1 MLARAWRF
9 KSSRSHHH
17 MLYKEAPAPR
27 GPVVPMEY
35 NKYKLKSGIGQIFK
49 PNLPVPKEVR
59 EAVYKNSL
67 SFDDYIKYDLVDK
80 VPTSVLQ
87 QDDHK
92 KMDRFLVEKFG
103 VEKVKNLDWE
113 FLNKLGDYKFKKVL
127 EKMDGNSADINKSL
141 YQVAL
146 DEVGLE
152 ERQITDGFVKHFP
165 WLAEL
170 ENMEGKE
177 GDEATEASI
186 KNRNIKN
193 ISLDYHKG
201 KLSLYQITENWD
213 LLKDKDLSN
222 NSGQTVQ
229 VGGETL
235 TITEQNIK
243 DLMTQ
248 HHDIYKLF
256 DKRRETNGENIFKYI
271 QSDNTVEK
279 NVMMREFVAPLSKN
293 LSNQEYATL
302 SKYVFFDDIL
312 NKWDNINK
320 EEVKIM
326 FESNHQ
332 EKSTHAKDEICCKSH
347 NHVLTKWIA
356 EMPIQL
362 TELLAT
368 PNHTARYVFGE
379 YGARAILDF
388 CRENGNNLFDSV
400 EKLDHLFEEYMH
412 YDHNR
417 EVKVKKRTDEEKD
430 KPYEQFSDRAYTKEE
445 FYKSMRNIC
454 KKPLR
459 LRESENKDH
468 IVNYSELK
476 GPFRDENPDLFLD
489 DNAPQ
494 PLKDLFYTKQMSM
507 EQMGANP
514 EWKKFLKGKH
524 LALADGWLCVANDRS
539 NESMELQQY
548 LAQKTDDV
556 AGFIA
561 DYADALANITR
572 YRQYRYEPL
581 HISDDIQTIKQK
593 VDEELYKYAIN
604 EKIPYSKES
613 SPTFA
618 KNHPGLFI
626 DENAPQE
633 LKDAFYNRTK
643 DVHELLQNPEYFK
656 YIKDT
661 DYEVLYPQMSQ
672 KVPVSFFRPE
682 EGFKDVENFD
692 KNNLVR
698 IIRQSFGAEN
708 GLQFL
713 SQYGKYLE
721 QLNMKDKN
729 YNELGVNSVVSH
741 LGTGN
746 LSEENL
752 RKTIEEVIYK
762 NMVKGT
768 IKYDDKMPQE
778 FKAKYPRLFL
788 PDNAPQDVKDKFY
801 AQGYTASEFENN
813 PELLKHFDNTDVSFA
828 LGSKYNFARGIL
840 DGEKSN
846 QKILAITKQF
856 DKIGDA
862 TLEKCFGDFVNEKR
876 DDFAKQDISN
886 IEKYCSDVSTLL
898 SRLAHSNASEM
909 RRFKETIAQS
919 LLRQDDPLK
928 ALDNVEA
935 VFLKNNLPTAG
946 KIFNS
951 FKLLYPDYED
961 LIKRYSS
968 TVSPVLKQAF
978 SREREFTIS
987 ADLIKCAIGS
997 NNRSMG
1003 AYLENLE
1010 KGNQLLQ
1017 QISTQQGSTSDL
1029 GDNDKET
1036 LEKYVSHLNTLY
1048 NNTYQG
1054 KKGANHNELSG
1065 DVTKDANR
1073 MIELFSTNGKL
1084 DYDLSDRVVRMFC
1097 GYAGINTLEQA
1108 KQIFDEKRESADK
1121 RGRRIERQ
1129 GGINLEQGD
1138 LVKGLGDI
1146 KYLGNILQNGSVSKE
1161 FLGSDATSDATPLDT
1176 DLSKVLSVKDGIGS
1190 TIERTQAGTYGGN
1203 NKLFAVLKNDDRFN
1217 TTRCGPNENIDIAQ
1231 KPDPSKYELFYT
1243 GHLGEDHYGIR
1254 TGFASTDIDSF
1265 VTTANSYNPVIGFEI
1280 AKNGFYIPVVD
1291 GDGKIVYSS
1300 KEYDNLRDKMA
1311 GLTQYGTQEYKLGDL
1326 SFSPE
1331 VNEIAERIKAA
1342 RADSK
1347 TKNDIIEQTISKV
1360 LEKHGLQL
1368 KTQMDKDLTTGSVEF
1383 INTGSTGRDTNMI
1396 GDGDYDFI
1404 MRLDNNIIA
1413 NSEKMSAIKK
1423 DLASAIGKQDTGGDF
1438 RFEDVKIDGIE
1449 TPIDMDISFDG
1460 KSDKVSFTTDVALKE
1475 RLENIKKQHPEEYPK
1490 VLANI
1495 LMAKK
1500 MLKDAEAYKPK
1511 HAGGGKEQGGLGGVG
1526 IENWILQNGG
1536 SLKDA
1541 ISGFLSAAEGKSFE
1555 EFQKN
1560 YQVWDFGEN
1569 HLAERNGKYPHDNFV
1584 NNMDAQGYEKTV
1596 EACKAKLNEI
1606 MHQKQAHSKDGA
1618 ITNRESS

>member
-1 MLARAWRF
+1 MD
-9 KSSRSHHH
+9 
-17 MLYKEAPAPR
+17 
-27 GPVVPMEY
+27 Y

-49 PNLPVPKEVR
+49 PNLPVPKEIR
-59 EAVYKNSL
+59 EAVYKNNL

-80 VPTSVLQ
+80 VPTSVLR
-87 QDDHK
+87 QDNYQI
-92 KMDRFLVEKFG
+92 MDRFLVEKFG

-113 FLNKLGDYKFKKVL
+113 FLNKLGSYKYKEVL
-127 EKMDGNSADINKSL
+127 EKMDSHSADINKSL
-141 YQVAL
+141 YQIAL
-146 DEVGLE
+146 NEVGLE
-152 ERQITDGFVKHFP
+152 TRQITDGFVKYFP

-170 ENMEGKE
+170 ENLEDKE
-177 GDEATEASI
+177 GDEATEASS
-186 KNRNIKN
+186 KNRNIQN
-193 ISLDYHKG
+193 ISLDYYKG

-213 LLKDKDLSN
+213 LLKDKDLKN
-222 NSGQTVQ
+222 NSNHTVQ

-235 TITEQNIK
+235 KITEQNIK
-243 DLMTQ
+243 ELMTQ

-256 DKRRETNGENIFKYI
+256 DKHRDTNGDDIFKYI
-271 QSDNTVEK
+271 QSNDTVEK
-279 NVMMREFVAPLSKN
+279 NVMMREMIAPLSKH
-293 LSNQEYATL
+293 LSNQEYSTL
-302 SKYVFFDDIL
+302 SKYVFIDDIL

-320 EEVKIM
+320 EEVRIM
-326 FESNHQ
+326 FESNYQ
-332 EKSTHAKDEICCKSH
+332 EQRHMQRDEMSYKSYNLI
-347 NHVLTKWIA
+347 LTKWIA
-356 EMPIQL
+356 ELPIKL
-362 TELLAT
+362 TDLLAER
-368 PNHTARYVFGE
+368 NHKARYMFKE
-379 YGARAILDF
+379 YGARAILGF
-388 CRENGNNLFDSV
+388 CRENGNSLFDSV
-400 EKLDHLFEEYMH
+400 EKLGHIFDEYLH

-417 EVKVKKRTDEEKD
+417 EIKVKKRTDAEKD
-430 KPYEQFSDRAYTKEE
+430 KPWEQFMDRAYTQEE
-445 FYKSMRNIC
+445 FYQSMRNIC
-454 KKPLR
+454 KKPIL
-459 LRESENKDH
+459 LREGESKEH

-476 GPFRDENPDLFLD
+476 GPFRDQNPDLFLD

-507 EQMGANP
+507 EQLGANP
-514 EWKKFLKGKH
+514 EWKKFLDGKN
-524 LALADGWLCVANDRS
+524 LALTDGWLRVATDKS
-539 NESMELQQY
+539 YEGMEIQDY

-556 AGFIA
+556 TGFIA
-561 DYADALANITR
+561 DYAGALTNITR

-581 HISDDIQTIKQK
+581 HIDDDFQTIKQK

-604 EKIPYSKES
+604 EKVHYSKES

-633 LKDAFYNRTK
+633 LKDAFYSKNAKTRN
-643 DVHELLQNPEYFK
+643 VHELLQNPEYFK

-661 DYEVLYPQMSQ
+661 DYEILYPHISQQMP
-672 KVPVSFFRPE
+672 KDFFNSRS
-682 EGFKDVENFD
+682 GTKDFDEFD

-698 IIRQSFGAEN
+698 VIRQKFGAEN

-721 QLNMKDKN
+721 QLNKA
-729 YNELGVNSVVSH
+729 ELNADELSVNGLVWH
-741 LGTGN
+741 LGTAN
-746 LSEENL
+746 LTEVNL
-752 RKTIEEVIYK
+752 REKIEEIIYK
-762 NMVKGT
+762 SMVKGT

-778 FKAKYPRLFL
+778 FKNKYPKMFL

-801 AQGYTASEFENN
+801 SQEYTASDFENS
-813 PELLKHFDNTDVSFA
+813 PELLKYFDNTDVSFA
-828 LGSKYNFARGIL
+828 LSSKYNFARGIL

-856 DKIGDA
+856 DKISDA
-862 TLEKCFGDFVNEKR
+862 TLEKYFGDFVNEKR
-876 DDFAKQDISN
+876 EEFAKQDIAN
-886 IEKYCSDVSTLL
+886 IEKYCSNVATLL

-919 LLRQDDPLK
+919 LLRQEDPLK
-928 ALDNVEA
+928 SLDKVEE

-946 KIFNS
+946 KLFNS

-961 LIKRYSS
+961 LIKGCSD

-1017 QISTQQGSTSDL
+1017 QLSTQQGLTDNL
-1029 GDNDKET
+1029 QDNDKEM
-1036 LEKYVSHLNTLY
+1036 LERYVGHLNTLY
-1048 NNTYQG
+1048 NNTHQG
-1054 KKGANHNELSG
+1054 KKGENHNELSG
-1065 DVTKDANR
+1065 DVVKDAQK
-1073 MIELFSTNGKL
+1073 MIELFSTDGKL

-1108 KQIFDEKRESADK
+1108 KQTFDDKRASAD
-1121 RGRRIERQ
+1121 RRARRIERQ
-1129 GGINLEQGD
+1129 GGISLEQGD
-1138 LVKGLGDI
+1138 LVKGLGDV
-1146 KYLGNILQNGSVSKE
+1146 KYLASILQNGSVSKE
-1161 FLGSDATSDATPLDT
+1161 FLGSDAISDRTPLDT
-1176 DLSKVLSVKDGIGS
+1176 DLSKVLSAKDGIRQ
-1190 TIERTQAGTYGGN
+1190 TIEGTIAKGWGGN
-1203 NKLFAVLKNDDRFN
+1203 ESLFAILKNDDRFN
-1217 TTRCGPNENIDIAQ
+1217 TTRCGPNENLETTQ

-1243 GHLGEDHYGIR
+1243 GVLGGDHYGIR

-1265 VTTANSYNPVIGFEI
+1265 VTMANKYNPVIGFEI

-1291 GDGKIVYSS
+1291 GDGKMVFSS
-1300 KEYDNLRDKMA
+1300 KQYDSLREKMA

-1331 VNEIAERIKAA
+1331 VSEIAERIKKA
-1342 RADSK
+1342 RVDSK
-1347 TKNDIIEQTISKV
+1347 HKNDIIEQTVSSV
-1360 LEKHGLQL
+1360 LEKHGLRL

-1404 MRLDNNIIA
+1404 MRLDNNVVI
-1413 NSEKMSAIKK
+1413 NSEKMNAIKK
-1423 DLASAIGKQDTGGDF
+1423 DLATAIGKQDSGGDF
-1438 RFEDVKIDGIE
+1438 RFENVEIQGIE
-1449 TPIDMDISFDG
+1449 APIDLDISFDG
-1460 KSDKVSFTTDVALKE
+1460 KSDKISFTTDVALKE
-1475 RLENIKKQHPEEYPK
+1475 RLHNIRKQHPEQYPK

-1511 HAGGGKEQGGLGGVG
+1511 HASGGKAQGGLGGVG

-1541 ISGFLSAAEGKSFE
+1541 INDFLSVAEGKTFE
-1555 EFQKN
+1555 EFQKD

-1584 NNMDAQGYEKTV
+1584 NNMDEQGFTKMMT
-1596 EACKAKLNEI
+1596 ACKEKLHEI
-1606 MHQKQAHSKDGA
+1606 MHQKQAHSQEFKKCQ
-1618 ITNRESS
+1618 E